1 MVSPI
6 YLLNFILK
14 LFSFSA
20 ELLLEEKIEYNDLV
34 KSIPD
39 GNSSNDDDHT
49 NIQTV
54 HADKQKDVEP
64 KNGKCKMKL
73 KICLKCRFSSHI
85 RDT

>member
-1 MVSPI
+1 MVSPN
-6 YLLNFILK
+6 YLHLLKFILRFF
-14 LFSFSA
+14 LFSA
-20 ELLLEEKIEYNDLV
+20 ELLIEEKIEYNDLV

-54 HADKQKDVEP
+54 HVDKQKDVAP

-73 KICLKCRFSSHI
+73 KISV
-85 RDT
+85 